1 MWSWAI
7 FCWIK
12 ARSSCV
18 TGTRSTMFRVRF
30 AIHSPSFLNR
40 GLGLSPTSNRPRPAG
55 TGAGRFSEVW
65 LHSLCLLR
73 YCFSA
78 NKTFPNAKT
87 ARKIDRRTEK
97 SAKKRALARPHKKE
111 NRGCFYSPSVSS
123 FGCLIFKAPSM
134 APSTIGRYCSGQSFS
149 LWLTRFRSSLSSRMT
164 SGLK

>member
-12 ARSSCV
+12 ARSSGV

-65 LHSLCLLR
+65 LHFLCLLR
-73 YCFSA
+73 FFFSA
-78 NKTFPNAKT
+78 TKTLPTRPT
-87 ARKIDRRTEK
+87 ARKIRDFSEK
-97 SAKKRALARPHKKE
+97 RAKNKRALRPSGKTE
-111 NRGCFYSPSVSS
+111 NRGCFHTSPVSFADCS
-123 FGCLIFKAPSM
+123 IFSAPSIAPSM
-134 APSTIGRYCSGQSFS
+134 TG
-149 LWLTRFRSSLSSRMT
+149 
-164 SGLK
+164 K

>member
-1 MWSWAI
+1 MQQCHFLFNQFPFLRRHGYAQHNLSGSV
-7 FCWIK
+7 CH
-12 ARSSCV
+12 
-18 TGTRSTMFRVRF
+18 T
-30 AIHSPSFLNR
+30 SPSFPFKGFGDFPNKQNGR
-40 GLGLSPTSNRPRPAG
+40 GPA
-55 TGAGRFSEVW
+55 GAGRAVFSGVG

-87 ARKIDRRTEK
+87 ARKIDRWTEK